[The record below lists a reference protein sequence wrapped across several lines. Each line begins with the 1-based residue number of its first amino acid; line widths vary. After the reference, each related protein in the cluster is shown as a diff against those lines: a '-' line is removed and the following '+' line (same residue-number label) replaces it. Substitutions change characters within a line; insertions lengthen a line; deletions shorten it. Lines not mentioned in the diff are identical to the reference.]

1 MQMSPFS
8 SQNSKASGSLNNIE
22 NKENIPWLSVKP
34 ERKFLYRKT
43 NTQTT
48 TKKTSCTYVYISNS
62 NGFGV
67 IKQRYVYEIVR
78 NMDVEPDWCGIWLG
92 CRYELNDLNIW
103 IS

>member
-48 TKKTSCTYVYISNS
+48 KKQAAPTYI
-62 NGFGV
+62 
-67 IKQRYVYEIVR
+67 
-78 NMDVEPDWCGIWLG
+78 
-92 CRYELNDLNIW
+92 
-103 IS
+103 